1 MSFANLGIG
10 AWAGIWI
17 AVAAVIAYRSRHGNR
32 HRAAAWLI
40 TVAAFLAAQ
49 DA

>member
-1 MSFANLGIG
+1 MSFANLAIG
-10 AWAGIWI
+10 VWAGIWT